1 MIIDMPRFRVQ
12 MPDGRLIEDAGQAV
26 AYLEDALEDI
36 RDAPRGLSW
45 QAQPGGAGW
54 AIVQLFGRLLELTTH
69 RFDQVPEK
77 HFLAFLN
84 QAGIDL
90 LASRAAGAELTFF
103 PAEEGPAFIRV
114 PAGTQV
120 ATIQTEFAPEVIFET
135 QRDIVVVPNQLVKC
149 ISFDP
154 VGFSDRSKQAA
165 GSPAGA
171 AQSTAA
177 TGFAAF
183 KGDKERDRILY
194 LGDSEIFK
202 FSDDASRNNAVIT
215 LRFGFDTPGDPDS
228 DGWELEWI
236 YLKDQKWEGI
246 VDAGAT
252 VTDGT
257 GDFSQNNKTVKI
269 QNLPAMVASSI
280 DAKDSIWLG
289 CRLTGGN
296 SREHI
301 PAINDIKISR
311 EIIIESFQ
319 IATVDAAFSAV
330 QANSAFVP
338 LDLSTEFQPF
348 GPVPGRMDSFYIRA
362 DGVFSKSN
370 VTAKIEMDHLD
381 GTPAEATSDALSD
394 LTLEWEIFS
403 SSGWTHLGTSKRSTA
418 TNDTFQ
424 DTTGAF
430 TNSNGDE
437 NNKLFIEFE
446 VPEDTAPTQVND
458 QQGYWIRARMAEGGY
473 SVPSDF
479 KLIKAET
486 LQYEF
491 IEAHNYAPFIRNM
504 QISYTDYES
513 SISADKISFCLS
525 LTDQDYRDHTQAND
539 SDQTFKPFQATD
551 QGPGLYLGF
560 QKAFAPGQWIQLL
573 LDVIEEQ
580 SSTQNMPPVLWEYA
594 TADDW
599 KPLQTADGSKGLRQR
614 GYLGF
619 SGPAD
624 QQARTA
630 FGQSA
635 YWLRTR
641 PVPPKADAGDDQSF
655 EVSESETSVTL
666 DALQSRSFDPKRTIA
681 SYFWRLL
688 ESDPP
693 RAEAGDD
700 QIVRVPL
707 TATEGTVT
715 LDASASV
722 ASPARPIVRYLW
734 RIADSEEEEKL
745 PPAVP
750 YLKTIRIN
758 TVPTV
763 NTVTLNDEV
772 LGAGN
777 GKHNQSFSLTGA
789 PVYPGAR
796 IAVREPDRPPDDELA
811 ALKKNLQLIDPAV
824 GSPILPDDPS
834 PETGVWVR
842 WHQVTD
848 FYQSGPASR
857 HFTLDLITG
866 EIQFGDGRQGKIPPV
881 GRDNIKAVQYRIHD
895 GAAGNTKAGT
905 ITTLRNPSGA
915 LADIKSVTNPEASA
929 GGSDAETAAE
939 VKRHGPRRLKSR
951 NRIVTFED
959 FEALAREASG
969 EVANARCLPA
979 RNPAGIKQ
987 EGWVTVVV
995 LPKSSAARPTPGP
1008 ALIRTVRKYLED
1020 RALTNLTD
1028 INRIYVRGPEYV
1040 KASVKAQV
1048 VPRKPEKADEVEL
1061 TVLKRLENFLHPLR
1075 GGPHGN
1081 GWELGRNVY
1090 QSEVYAEIEA
1100 IVDVD
1105 HVAGLTLQGS
1115 LQQYRMVFQ
1124 EEAAGFRTLPFDV
1137 PAQSQAST
1145 FDDRIKLVVA
1155 EPVVPA
1161 GGQIPALEIPLRQID
1176 LYGFNVGDRLNV
1188 VSAGNR
1194 AVKTNL
1200 TIARLEDRKIYFNQ
1214 PFDEPVNWALRDALR
1229 SEDGRIRLPLTAD
1242 APELNK
1248 NGKISGLTFT
1258 SFAAGDQISIV
1269 VGGKRHPRLE
1279 FIPVATVSATDDR
1292 IFTHPGHLVY
1302 SGTHDIDMVLA

>member
-1 MIIDMPRFRVQ
+1 M
-12 MPDGRLIEDAGQAV
+12 
-26 AYLEDALEDI
+26 DI
-36 RDAPRGLSW
+36 
-45 QAQPGGAGW
+45 
-54 AIVQLFGRLLELTTH
+54 
-69 RFDQVPEK
+69 
-77 HFLAFLN
+77 
-84 QAGIDL
+84 
-90 LASRAAGAELTFF
+90 
-103 PAEEGPAFIRV
+103 
-114 PAGTQV
+114 
-120 ATIQTEFAPEVIFET
+120 
-135 QRDIVVVPNQLVKC
+135 
-149 ISFDP
+149 
-154 VGFSDRSKQAA
+154 
-165 GSPAGA
+165 
-171 AQSTAA
+171 
-177 TGFAAF
+177 
-183 KGDKERDRILY
+183 
-194 LGDSEIFK
+194 
-202 FSDDASRNNAVIT
+202 
-215 LRFGFDTPGDPDS
+215 
-228 DGWELEWI
+228 
-236 YLKDQKWEGI
+236 
-246 VDAGAT
+246 
-252 VTDGT
+252 
-257 GDFSQNNKTVKI
+257 
-269 QNLPAMVASSI
+269 
-280 DAKDSIWLG
+280 
-289 CRLTGGN
+289 
-296 SREHI
+296 
-301 PAINDIKISR
+301 
-311 EIIIESFQ
+311 
-319 IATVDAAFSAV
+319 
-330 QANSAFVP
+330 
-338 LDLSTEFQPF
+338 
-348 GPVPGRMDSFYIRA
+348 FYIRA

-381 GTPAEATSDALSD
+381 GTPADATSDALTN
-394 LTLEWEIFS
+394 LTLEWEIYS
-403 SSGWTHLGTSKRSTA
+403 SSGWTRIGTSKRSSS
-418 TNDTFQ
+418 TNDDFQ

-430 TNSNGDE
+430 TNSSSDKNGGE
-437 NNKLFIEFE
+437 NGGENCEESGKLCIQFK

-458 QQGYWIRARMAEGGY
+458 LEGYWIRARLAEGGY

-479 KLIKAET
+479 TLIEAET
-486 LQYEF
+486 LQYKF
-491 IEAHNYAPFIRNM
+491 IEAQNYAPFIRNM
-504 QISYTDYES
+504 QISYTNYES
-513 SISADKISFCLS
+513 SISDDKISFCLS

-539 SDQTFKPFQATD
+539 SDQTFKPFKAID
-551 QGPGLYLGF
+551 EGPGLYLGF
-560 QKAFAPGQWIQLL
+560 QKAFAAGQWIQLL

-580 SSTQNMPPVLWEYA
+580 SSTQNMPPVLWEYS
-594 TADDW
+594 TTDDW
-599 KPLQTADGSKGLRQR
+599 KSLQTADGSKGLRER

-619 SGPAD
+619 FGPAD

-641 PVPPKADAGDDQSF
+641 PVPPRADAGADQSF
-655 EVSESETSVTL
+655 EISESETFVTL

-681 SYFWRLL
+681 GYIWRLL

-693 RAEAGDD
+693 RAGAGDD
-700 QIVRVPL
+700 QIVSVPL

-722 ASPARPIVRYLW
+722 GAPGRPVVRYLW

-758 TVPTV
+758 TVPAV

-777 GKHNQSFSLTGA
+777 GKPNQSFSLTGA
-789 PVYPGAR
+789 PVYPGAG

-811 ALKKNLQLIDPAV
+811 ALKKDLQLIDPGV
-824 GSPILPDDPS
+824 DTPILPDDPS

-866 EIQFGDGRQGKIPPV
+866 EIQFGDGRQGKIPSV

-895 GAAGNTKAGT
+895 GATGNTKAGT
-905 ITTLRNPSGA
+905 ITALRNPSGA

-929 GGSDAETAAE
+929 GGSDAETVAD

-951 NRIVTFED
+951 NRVVTFED

-1008 ALIRTVRKYLED
+1008 ALIRTVQKYLED
-1020 RALTNLTD
+1020 RALTNLAD

-1040 KASVKAQV
+1040 KTSVKAQV

-1061 TVLKRLENFLHPLR
+1061 TVLKRLEDFLHPLR
-1075 GGPHGN
+1075 GGPHRN
-1081 GWELGRNVY
+1081 GWELGRNVF
-1090 QSEVYAEIEA
+1090 QSEVYSEIEA

-1105 HVAGLTLQGS
+1105 HVAGLTLQSS

-1124 EEAAGFRTLPFDV
+1124 EEAAGFRRLPFDV
-1137 PAQSQAST
+1137 PAQSQVST

-1161 GGQIPALEIPLRQID
+1161 GGPIPALQIPLRRID
-1176 LYGFNVGDRLNV
+1176 LYGFNIGDRLSV
-1188 VSAGNR
+1188 VSASNR
-1194 AVKTNL
+1194 PVKTNL

-1214 PFDEPVNWALRDALR
+1214 PFDEPVNWTLRDALL
-1229 SEDGRIRLPLTAD
+1229 SGDGRIRLPLTAD

-1248 NGKISGLTFT
+1248 DGKISGLTFY
-1258 SFAAGDQISIV
+1258 SFTAGDQISIV
-1269 VGGKRHPRLE
+1269 VGSKRDPKLE
-1279 FIPVATVSATDDR
+1279 FIPVAAVAATDDR
-1292 IFTHPGHLVY
+1292 IFIPQGHLVY
-1302 SGTHDIDMVLA
+1302 SGRHDIDMVLA